1 MIFTAKNRRLTK
13 KNYRLRHF
21 LFFGREVRN
30 NFARETKKRIRLR
43 KQVLRKIRGK
53 QENKDTK
60 IELVA

>member
-43 KQVLRKIRGK
+43 KQVLRKYALNKKIRILK
-53 QENKDTK
+53 
-60 IELVA
+60 